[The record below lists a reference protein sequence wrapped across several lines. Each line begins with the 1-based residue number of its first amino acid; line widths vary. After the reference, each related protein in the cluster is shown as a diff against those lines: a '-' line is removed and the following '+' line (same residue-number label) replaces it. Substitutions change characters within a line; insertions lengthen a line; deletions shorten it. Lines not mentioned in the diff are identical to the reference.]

1 MSVLCLDSTNEA
13 SVYGFSMAALR
24 DFSTPAYGVSAK
36 SGRTTSDDSIVMFA
50 QVTWLNASYNRR
62 FAIR

>member
-1 MSVLCLDSTNEA
+1 MLKAMLVLCLDSTNEA

-36 SGRTTSDDSIVMFA
+36 SGRTTSEDSIVMFA
-50 QVTWLNASYNRR
+50 QAT
-62 FAIR
+62 